1 MKIRIGGKWNFIRM
15 LRLIVGISGTVQ
27 GIMIKEFAFS
37 IAGFLLVYMAV
48 AEVKTN
54 EVDQVE
60 LKEIKLE
67 SKESEDEKLDSY

>member
-60 LKEIKLE
+60 LKEIKLK
-67 SKESEDEKLDSY
+67 SKESEHEKLDSY